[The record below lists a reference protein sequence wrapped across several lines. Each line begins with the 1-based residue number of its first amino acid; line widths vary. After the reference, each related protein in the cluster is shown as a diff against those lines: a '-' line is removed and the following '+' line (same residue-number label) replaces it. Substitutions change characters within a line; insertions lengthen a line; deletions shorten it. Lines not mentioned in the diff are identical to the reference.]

1 MKKKMSRG
9 KSLGFE
15 EKPEFRK
22 LAEQRMSPL
31 ELALA
36 RHCITV
42 DSLAQQLA
50 AELAATETKAFKSRG
65 EPVEY
70 SKPLRNWNV
79 QQRAREDA
87 QKLLGLYPAEEHRLT
102 AEVSEGMSEEDKAI
116 LRAVATEIANKVKGK
131 NVK

>member
-1 MKKKMSRG
+1 MKKPKCHVKR
-9 KSLGFE
+9 LAFE
-15 EKPEFRK
+15 EKPEFIK
-22 LAEQRMSPL
+22 LAKERMSPL

-42 DSLAQQLA
+42 DSLARQLA
-50 AELAATETKAFKSRG
+50 AELAATEVKAFKSRG

-102 AEVSEGMSEEDKAI
+102 AEVSEGMSDEDKSI
-116 LRAVATEIANKVKGK
+116 LRAVAAEIANKVKSGK
-131 NVK
+131 K